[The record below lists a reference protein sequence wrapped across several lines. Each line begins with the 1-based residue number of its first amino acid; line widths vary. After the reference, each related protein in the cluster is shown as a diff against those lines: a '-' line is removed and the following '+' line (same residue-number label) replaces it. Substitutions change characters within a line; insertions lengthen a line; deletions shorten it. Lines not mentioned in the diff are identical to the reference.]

1 MATCLWPARDAR
13 PDNTNEPGALMD
25 LESIRNSYRRYAK
38 HYDRIFGPVFAPGR
52 KLAMQTLDIAGG
64 QRVLEVGVGTGLSLP
79 FYPEDSRVVGI
90 DVSPEML
97 AKAHERVEAEGLT
110 QVEALLEMD
119 AEALTFEDGSFDAVV
134 AMYVASV
141 VPNPDKLV
149 DEMRRVCRPGGDIV
163 IINHFASRNPFL
175 RGLEKGLRPLSRMLG
190 FRPDMDLDSLPEMD
204 DFRRLDVRNAN
215 IFGYWKLVH
224 YCNGPL
230 SAEQTAADVA

>member
-1 MATCLWPARDAR
+1 
-13 PDNTNEPGALMD
+13 MD
-25 LESIRNSYRRYAK
+25 LDSIRSSYRRYAK

-52 KLAMQTLDIAGG
+52 TLAMQALDIAPG

-79 FYPEDSRVVGI
+79 FYPAESRVVGI

-97 AKAHERVEAEGLT
+97 DKARERVAQEALG

-119 AEALTFEDGSFDAVV
+119 AEALTFEDDSFDAVV

-141 VPNPDKLV
+141 VPNPDRLV

-163 IINHFASRNPFL
+163 IINHFASQNPFL
-175 RGLEKGLRPLSRMLG
+175 RTLEKGLRPLSRMLG
-190 FRPDMDLDSLPEMD
+190 FRPDMDLDSLPEME

-230 SAEQTAADVA
+230 SEEQAEASVAFGK